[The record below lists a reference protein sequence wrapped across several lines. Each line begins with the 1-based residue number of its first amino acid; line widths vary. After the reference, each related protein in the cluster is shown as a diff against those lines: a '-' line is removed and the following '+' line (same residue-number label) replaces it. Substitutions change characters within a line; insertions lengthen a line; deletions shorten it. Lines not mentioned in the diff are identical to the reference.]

1 MTIESEKKLE
11 KKLAND
17 VKKLGGWSVK
27 LLSTYV
33 KGLPDRLLL
42 FNRGRLAFAEVKTT
56 GKKATKIQSLIHKKL
71 TDLGFTVV
79 VLDSSEAINQF
90 LKQYQ
95 N

>member
-1 MTIESEKKLE
+1 MIENEKKLE

-42 FNRGRLAFAEVKTT
+42 FSGGRVAFAEVKTT
-56 GKKATKIQSLIHKKL
+56 GKKANKMQTVIHEKLKK
-71 TDLGFTVV
+71 LGFTVV

-90 LKQYQ
+90 LEKYK
-95 N
+95 